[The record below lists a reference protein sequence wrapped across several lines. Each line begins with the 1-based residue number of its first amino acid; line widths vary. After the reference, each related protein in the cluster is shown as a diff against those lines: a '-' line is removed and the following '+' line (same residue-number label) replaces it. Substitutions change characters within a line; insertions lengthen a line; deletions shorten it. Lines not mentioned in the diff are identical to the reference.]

1 MGGCTSIRSEL
12 GPDFLAGMGWH
23 NEALEEEEKED
34 ASLPSISPAAHP
46 AAPGGRLW
54 VHVYSNSQLPV
65 LTVPC
70 PTKPSHQ
77 QHKARSSHGLP
88 PPQGYF
94 SHLSPHFGQEMPLF
108 RRKSRGRTQLLRG
121 CRTPFDGN
129 CKSSHFS
136 STSALFQLPISAAPD
151 LFFA

>member
-1 MGGCTSIRSEL
+1 M

-54 VHVYSNSQLPV
+54 VRLQQFSAPSSD
-65 LTVPC
+65 C

-151 LFFA
+151 LFSA

>member
-1 MGGCTSIRSEL
+1 MTSKGSEL

-65 LTVPC
+65 LTVPASRA
-70 PTKPSHQ
+70 TSNTRHAALMGF
-77 QHKARSSHGLP
+77 HLLKATSATSAHILG
-88 PPQGYF
+88 
-94 SHLSPHFGQEMPLF
+94 

-151 LFFA
+151 LFSA